1 GLDGSQ
7 TMLEHARRR
16 LARFGGRFRASLIE
30 LGDLSWRGRF
40 EGFHA
45 VVSSLAIHHLDDEGK
60 RRLFK
65 DLLAML
71 SPGGVVIIADLVA
84 PASKRGTALAAEA
97 WDHAVREQSRETG
110 AGEAFAAFE
119 RLRWNMYRYP
129 DEDDVDKPSRI
140 LDQLKWL
147 EEAGFQRVDV
157 YWTYAG
163 HAIFCGGTRACAG
176 EVRPGAAFVMSPYP
190 WIAVRMAT
198 RRCTIQKG
206 MTRRFFRANR
216 MAFCSRG
223 SPVTSPLSSPA
234 ARFRMRGTSTSST
247 TCQATAGQAMRRR
260 RAPPAM
266 PASRPA
272 SP

>member
-1 GLDGSQ
+1 MDLGARPLKVLDLCCGGGALSEAILERVPESMVYGLDGSQ

-157 YWTYAG
+157 YWMYAG
-163 HAIFCGGTRACAG
+163 HAIFGG
-176 EVRPGAAFVMSPYP
+176 E
-190 WIAVRMAT
+190 
-198 RRCTIQKG
+198 K
-206 MTRRFFRANR
+206 
-216 MAFCSRG
+216 
-223 SPVTSPLSSPA
+223 PA
-234 ARFRMRGTSTSST
+234 
-247 TCQATAGQAMRRR
+247 
-260 RAPPAM
+260 
-266 PASRPA
+266 
-272 SP
+272 

>member
-1 GLDGSQ
+1 VNKGGRGRRTPAHLKALAGNPGQRPVNTPPELPPGVPAPPEDLPDGARALYEKLAGLLSSVGLLTEADGPALADLALCLHRLRECEAILERVPESMVYGLDGSQ

-60 RRLFK
+60 QRLFK

-157 YWTYAG
+157 YWMYAG
-163 HAIFCGGTRACAG
+163 HAIFGG
-176 EVRPGAAFVMSPYP
+176 E
-190 WIAVRMAT
+190 
-198 RRCTIQKG
+198 K
-206 MTRRFFRANR
+206 
-216 MAFCSRG
+216 
-223 SPVTSPLSSPA
+223 PA
-234 ARFRMRGTSTSST
+234 
-247 TCQATAGQAMRRR
+247 
-260 RAPPAM
+260 
-266 PASRPA
+266 
-272 SP
+272 